1 MSGTPRPDSALP
13 EITGAQAVQLQP
25 LAEAAAIFLT
35 HESGH
40 VSLRGFQTGL
50 GLPEAYLNA
59 DIMDGEGLYFVMDG
73 IWAGSGYRAQ
83 QLLNGVERRE
93 RCYVSPG

>member
-1 MSGTPRPDSALP
+1 MSGFFRNERSVHAGDVVP
-13 EITGAQAVQLQP
+13 
-25 LAEAAAIFLT
+25 
-35 HESGH
+35 
-40 VSLRGFQTGL
+40 GL
-50 GLPEAYLNA
+50 FDA